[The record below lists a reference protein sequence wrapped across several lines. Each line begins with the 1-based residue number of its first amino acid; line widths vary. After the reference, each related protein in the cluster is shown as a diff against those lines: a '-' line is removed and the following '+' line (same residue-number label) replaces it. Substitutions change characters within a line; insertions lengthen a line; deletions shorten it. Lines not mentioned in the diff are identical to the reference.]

1 MIYTPRPYQRPMS
14 HFIFDKPRVN
24 IFAGMGTGKTP
35 AVLDAICD
43 LLLFGMVK
51 RVLVVAPKRVAQ
63 HTWPG
68 EIRVFQESFG
78 HLTMAVAV
86 GTDAQRRAAIESD
99 AVIVTINYEV
109 MEWLIEN
116 YGHRWPFDMIV
127 CDEATKNKSLRV
139 SLQTSKSGK
148 KFLTGQGGSRAKA
161 LATVAMTTAVK
172 RFVNLSG
179 TPAPNGLQDLWGVVW
194 YLDGGRRLGHSFTSF
209 SHRWFRTVPGSTKE
223 QQRIEPMPFADEQIR
238 AAIKDVTMAVE
249 AKDHFELPPLI
260 ENVIKVDLPP
270 KALAHYK
277 EMEKALFTEIEGNP
291 LEAFSAGAKAQKC
304 LQIAAGAAYTSEA
317 GDWVEVHNAKIEA
330 LESVIEEAAGMPV
343 LVAYHFKSDLARIL
357 KAFPKAKHLGQDP
370 KLIDQWN
377 AGQIPI
383 LVAHPFSAGH
393 GLSLQHG
400 GNILCFFS
408 SNWSLEADLQ
418 IMERLGP
425 TRQAQSGY
433 NRPVF
438 VHRIVAK
445 GTLDEVVIARL
456 KSKASVQDALMEAMK
471 QNAK

>member
-1 MIYTPRPYQRPMS
+1 MS
-14 HFIFDKPRVN
+14 DFIFDKPKAN
-24 IFAGMGTGKTP
+24 CFAGMGTGKTP

-51 RVLVVAPKRVAQ
+51 RILVVAPKRVAQ
-63 HTWPG
+63 STWPG
-68 EIRVFQESFG
+68 EIANFNESFG

-109 MEWLIEN
+109 MEWLIDN

-139 SLQTSKSGK
+139 SLQTSKAGK

-161 LATVAMTTAVK
+161 LATVAMTGVVK

-179 TPAPNGLQDLWGVVW
+179 TPASNGLQDLWALIW
-194 YLDGGRRLGHSFTSF
+194 FIDGGRRLGNSFTSF
-209 SHRWFRTVPGSTKE
+209 SHRWFRTIPGST
-223 QQRIEPMPFADEQIR
+223 QAQNRIEPMPFADDQIR
-238 AAIKDVTMAVE
+238 AAIKDVTFAVE
-249 AKDHFELPPLI
+249 AKDHFDLPPLI
-260 ENVIKVDLPP
+260 ENIIKVDMPP
-270 KALAHYK
+270 KAMAHYK

-304 LQIAAGAAYTSEA
+304 LQIAAGCAYTNPE
-317 GDWVEVHNAKIEA
+317 GDWVEVHNAKLEA

-357 KAFPKAKHLGQDP
+357 KHFPKARHLGADP
-370 KLIDQWN
+370 RLIDQWN
-377 AGQIPI
+377 KGQVPI
-383 LVAHPFSAGH
+383 LVGHPASCGH

-433 NRPVF
+433 NRPVY

-471 QNAK
+471 TRK

>member
-1 MIYTPRPYQRPMS
+1 MIYVPRVYQRPMS

-35 AVLDAICD
+35 AVLDAVCD

-161 LATVAMTTAVK
+161 LATVAMTDAVK

-179 TPAPNGLQDLWGVVW
+179 TPAPNGLQDLWGCCW

-209 SHRWFRTVPGSTKE
+209 SHRWFRTIPGSTPA
-223 QQRIEPMPFADEQIR
+223 QARIEPMPFADEQIR
-238 AAIKDVTMAVE
+238 AAIKDVTVAVE
-249 AKDHFELPPLI
+249 AKDHFNLPPLI
-260 ENVIKVDLPP
+260 ENVIRVDLPP

-304 LQIAAGAAYTSEA
+304 LQIAAGAAYTNDA

-357 KAFPKAKHLGQDP
+357 KAFPKARHLGQDP

-383 LVAHPFSAGH
+383 LVAHPQSAGH

-433 NRPVF
+433 NRSVF